1 MNRDYEQFPD
11 DDNGNVLW
19 QMVEDG
25 DDLTELHEIEFS
37 IAFQDQQNAEQCAMH
52 LLYQEQKF
60 LFQDDSVEPNE
71 WIITIFVTMEPEYS
85 DIVDLEQWFS
95 TIAEQFNGEYDGW
108 GCMAYVFD
116 EEEDDILQ

>member
-1 MNRDYEQFPD
+1 
-11 DDNGNVLW
+11 
-19 QMVEDG
+19 
-25 DDLTELHEIEFS
+25 
-37 IAFQDQQNAEQCAMH
+37 
-52 LLYQEQKF
+52 
-60 LFQDDSVEPNE
+60 E